1 MVDDEILKVY
11 DIESERLLIRS
22 KMHRNREEG
31 REEGLIEGREEG
43 LVEGRI
49 NALKD
54 KAMLLVE
61 RKYHRSS
68 EWLKQCTSQQIEYFY
83 ELFVQDISY
92 EELKDAILSFENK

>member
-1 MVDDEILKVY
+1 
-11 DIESERLLIRS
+11 
-22 KMHRNREEG
+22 MHRNREEG

-49 NALKD
+49 EGRIDALKD